1 MYWTGHVARQTC
13 TPSLRLH
20 VQPVYTVAGCRTVG
34 NVDMRQFSRNGYLLQ
49 VISSEVGS
57 GGVQWSVVNGQSRLS
72 RALETT
78 ITRRTRV
85 ISTKVSYQVQVGMI

>member
-20 VQPVYTVAGCRTVG
+20 VRPVYTVAGCRTVG

>member
-1 MYWTGHVARQTC
+1 
-13 TPSLRLH
+13 
-20 VQPVYTVAGCRTVG
+20 
-34 NVDMRQFSRNGYLLQ
+34 MRQFSRNGYLLQ

-85 ISTKVSYQVQVGMI
+85 ISTKVSYQVQVGRYD